1 MASSAESLT
10 KNLEEMKINDD
21 CFFGK
26 DLSYEQNLLE
36 KIKEKIEQEIPDSE
50 ISYSFRKRSMTICFE
65 NEMMNEKIAKD
76 LLFKVDWLMDEHF
89 KKKKWAA
96 RIRLVFKVFSC

>member
-26 DLSYEQNLLE
+26 DLSYEQNFLE
-36 KIKEKIEQEIPDSE
+36 KIKEKIEQEILDSE

-65 NEMMNEKIAKD
+65 NKMMNEKISKD

-89 KKKKWAA
+89 KKKMGCKN
-96 RIRLVFKVFSC
+96 